1 MDSFRSDSVHDG
13 RPQLGEEPYDPD
25 PVSQG
30 DVSGSF
36 GVKDQVQ
43 GINGRP
49 YVVQNAQGRN
59 APSPHYPDV
68 FFIDHHQHEY
78 VSNISVSASSTS
90 TPRPDYRS
98 LRPLKNYQKNPEI
111 LRPYDPRNTSVNVQR
126 NMGTHSGR
134 GWFSSPPS
142 PVSVSPVMVKRA
154 RNPVPGAARERFQ
167 DSTVENVPCHPSH
180 IICRLSVPATEHL
193 EMMKYRESTQI
204 GRVGH
209 RSRFTPEE
217 KRRSRSVESRSGGTF
232 PGIEGFG
239 MEVGSFPVS
248 ARIQAT
254 QTYLSANHK
263 KQKAEVTEVNTQR
276 SDVKVLLREETQSPS
291 RTGQNSSGQ
300 SGPKRDTQAT
310 PDLLKGRRQ
319 LTNHP
324 DEETVK
330 LVMFNYL
337 KEGSSEG
344 EGVIRQS
351 VEVMF
356 EKIHMMKSRA
366 AETLEEFQLADPLAE
381 VNDLKDRRVALESK
395 VSELQQQLEEAIK
408 NSESLCE
415 EKERSH
421 AELKKLQEALESSE
435 QEQIDLRHKLTD
447 KEKDLQTS
455 LDQLLQA
462 KRVRDQCRAE
472 MRDLQQQLSDI
483 HDELDSTKSSDSRQ
497 THRLM
502 QDLHE
507 LRVEFEALQEVHE
520 QQEDVLQCR
529 ERQLMVL
536 RGTLEDEMSTHA
548 RDVENLKDE
557 HQQEIHKLLKA
568 TEDAKE
574 SVEVLGQK
582 VLEVAA
588 EKAAS
593 QKHISELIQTKAEL
607 QENIRA
613 LEEHITTLNDVIQ
626 QNQNHENRLKERVE
640 QLMMEKQNVEVELME
655 VRQKEEDMCAAN
667 QALMRHLEDTQS
679 ELSRLNR
686 AHREMK
692 DRFEEESRQ
701 VEQLRRRKSELEEE
715 RKRQDRDIQ
724 RLQEEMSVVV
734 LGSERE
740 TQQLQEEVNAVRDH
754 SQRQLNTLHT
764 QLHNT
769 HTELQTHTDAA
780 QEYHRE
786 RGVLEDKLSRCEFD
800 LNEAQQKTEELQK
813 RIQELEHN
821 KHTYDD
827 RHIKLME
834 ERVLELQRCLMEE
847 QTSSDSLMKRLERA
861 REQMEQVRADLLQE
875 RAVRQDLECDKISLE
890 RQNKDL
896 RSRVSQRT
904 GQDALMSKLQLRI
917 QQLEERLLE
926 EEKQNN
932 ELQQVNRKLERKMK
946 EMIVHLE
953 EEQMSLQDQRD
964 QLALRLKTLK
974 RQLDE
979 AEEEIE
985 RLENSRKKLQRDVEE
1000 QQEVNDQLQTQLS
1013 ALRCEIRRNKRSS
1026 KLQTTEDDDEDDEER
1041 VITSD

>member
-1 MDSFRSDSVHDG
+1 MESYRSDSVYDG
-13 RPQLGEEPYDPD
+13 RPQPGEEPYDPV

-30 DVSGSF
+30 DDSF
-36 GVKDQVQ
+36 GVKVQVQ
-43 GINGRP
+43 GISGRP
-49 YVVQNAQGRN
+49 YVVLNAQGRN

-68 FFIDHHQHEY
+68 FFVDQHQNEF
-78 VSNISVSASSTS
+78 VPNMSRSASSTP
-90 TPRPDYRS
+90 TPRPDYRF
-98 LRPLKNYQKNPEI
+98 LRPLNNYQKNPEM
-111 LRPYDPRNTSVNVQR
+111 LRPHDPRNTSVNVQR
-126 NMGTHSGR
+126 NTGTGR
-134 GWFSSPPS
+134 GWCSSPPS
-142 PVSVSPVMVKRA
+142 PVSISPVMVKRA
-154 RNPVPGAARERFQ
+154 RIPVPGANRERFQ
-167 DSTVENVPCHPSH
+167 DQTVENIPCQPSH
-180 IICRLSVPATEHL
+180 IICRLSVPATEDL
-193 EMMKYRESTQI
+193 EMMKNRESTRI
-204 GRVGH
+204 GRVGQ
-209 RSRFTPEE
+209 RSRITPEE
-217 KRRSRSVESRSGGTF
+217 KRRSRSVESRSGVKF

-239 MEVGSFPVS
+239 TEVGSFP
-248 ARIQAT
+248 AFKHHGRAQ
-254 QTYLSANHK
+254 
-263 KQKAEVTEVNTQR
+263 QKAEVTEVNAQR

-291 RTGQNSSGQ
+291 RTVQNSSGQ
-300 SGPKRDTQAT
+300 SGPKRDAQAT

-319 LTNHP
+319 LTTRP
-324 DEETVK
+324 DEETAK

-344 EGVIRQS
+344 EDVIRQM

-356 EKIHMMKSRA
+356 EKIHVMKSRA
-366 AETLEEFQLADPLAE
+366 AETLDEFQLADPLAE
-381 VNDLKDRRVALESK
+381 VNDLKDRRAALESK

-415 EKERSH
+415 EKERRR

-447 KEKDLQTS
+447 MEKDLQTS

-462 KRVRDQCRAE
+462 KRARDQCRVE

-483 HDELDSTKSSDSRQ
+483 HDELDNTKSSDSRQ

-507 LRVEFEALQEVHE
+507 MRVEFEALQDVHE
-520 QQEDVLQCR
+520 QQDNVLQRR
-529 ERQLMVL
+529 EREMKAL
-536 RGTLEDEMSTHA
+536 REALEDEVSAHA
-548 RDVENLKDE
+548 RDVENLKEE

-574 SVEVLGQK
+574 SVAVLGQK
-582 VLEVAA
+582 VLEVAS

-593 QKHISELIQTKAEL
+593 QKNISELIQTKAEL
-607 QENIRA
+607 QENISA
-613 LEEHITTLNDVIQ
+613 LEEHITSLNDVLQ

-640 QLMMEKQNVEVELME
+640 QLTMEKQNVEVELMD
-655 VRQKEEDMCAAN
+655 VRQQEEDMCTAN

-686 AHREMK
+686 AHRELK
-692 DRFEEESRQ
+692 ERFEEESRQ
-701 VEQLRRRKSELEEE
+701 VEELRTRKRELEEE
-715 RKRQDRDIQ
+715 RTRQDRDIQ

-734 LGSERE
+734 LGSEHE

-769 HTELQTHTDAA
+769 HTELQTYTDAA

-786 RGVLEDKLSRCEFD
+786 RCVLEDKLCRCEFD
-800 LNEAQQKTEELQK
+800 LNEAHQKTEELQK
-813 RIQELEHN
+813 RIQQLEHN
-821 KHTYDD
+821 KHTHDD
-827 RHIKLME
+827 KHIKFME
-834 ERVLELQRCLMEE
+834 ERVLELQTCLMEE

-896 RSRVSQRT
+896 RSSVSQLQDSQRT

-926 EEKQNN
+926 EEKENN

-964 QLALRLKTLK
+964 QLALRLKALK

-1013 ALRCEIRRNKRSS
+1013 AMRCDIRRNKRPI
-1026 KLQTTEDDDEDDEER
+1026 KLQTTDDDDDDDDEEQRD
-1041 VITSD
+1041 T

>member
-1 MDSFRSDSVHDG
+1 MESYRSDSVYDG
-13 RPQLGEEPYDPD
+13 RPQPGEEPYDPV

-30 DVSGSF
+30 DDSF
-36 GVKDQVQ
+36 GVKVQVQ
-43 GINGRP
+43 GISGRP
-49 YVVQNAQGRN
+49 YVVLNAQGRN

-68 FFIDHHQHEY
+68 FLMDHHQHEF
-78 VSNISVSASSTS
+78 VSNMSRSASSTP

-98 LRPLKNYQKNPEI
+98 LRPLKNYQKNPEM
-111 LRPYDPRNTSVNVQR
+111 LRPHDPRNTSVNIQR
-126 NMGTHSGR
+126 NMGTGR

-142 PVSVSPVMVKRA
+142 PVSISPVMVKRA
-154 RNPVPGAARERFQ
+154 RIPVPGATPERFQ
-167 DSTVENVPCHPSH
+167 YQTVENVPCQPSH
-180 IICRLSVPATEHL
+180 IICRLSVPATEDL
-193 EMMKYRESTQI
+193 EMTKNREFTRT
-204 GRVGH
+204 GRVGQ
-209 RSRFTPEE
+209 RSRITPEE
-217 KRRSRSVESRSGGTF
+217 KRRSRSVESRSGVMF
-232 PGIEGFG
+232 PGTEGFG

-248 ARIQAT
+248 LVFKQHGRAE
-254 QTYLSANHK
+254 
-263 KQKAEVTEVNTQR
+263 QKAEVTEVNAQR

-291 RTGQNSSGQ
+291 RTVQNSSGQ
-300 SGPKRDTQAT
+300 SGPKRDAQAT

-324 DEETVK
+324 DEETAK

-337 KEGSSEG
+337 KEGSCEG
-344 EGVIRQS
+344 EDIIRQR

-356 EKIHMMKSRA
+356 EKIHVMKSRS
-366 AETLEEFQLADPLAE
+366 AETLDEFQLADPLAE
-381 VNDLKDRRVALESK
+381 VNDLKDRRAALESK
-395 VSELQQQLEEAIK
+395 VSELQQQLEETIK

-447 KEKDLQTS
+447 MEKDLQTS

-462 KRVRDQCRAE
+462 KRARDQCRAE

-483 HDELDSTKSSDSRQ
+483 HDELDNTKSSDSRQ

-507 LRVEFEALQEVHE
+507 MRVEFEALQEVHE
-520 QQEDVLQCR
+520 QQDNVLQRKER
-529 ERQLMVL
+529 ELTAL
-536 RGTLEDEMSTHA
+536 REALEDEVSAHA

-574 SVEVLGQK
+574 SVAVLGQK
-582 VLEVAA
+582 VLEVASD
-588 EKAAS
+588 KAAS
-593 QKHISELIQTKAEL
+593 QKNISELIQTKAEL

-626 QNQNHENRLKERVE
+626 QNQNHENRLKEKVE
-640 QLMMEKQNVEVELME
+640 QLMMEKQNVEVELMD

-667 QALMRHLEDTQS
+667 RALTRHLEDTQS

-786 RGVLEDKLSRCEFD
+786 RCVLEDKLCRCEFD
-800 LNEAQQKTEELQK
+800 LNEAHQKTEELQK
-813 RIQELEHN
+813 RIQQLEHN
-821 KHTYDD
+821 KHTHDD
-827 RHIKLME
+827 KHIKLME
-834 ERVLELQRCLMEE
+834 ERVLELQNCLMDE

-861 REQMEQVRADLLQE
+861 KEQMEQVRADLLQE

-896 RSRVSQRT
+896 RSRVSQLQDSQRT

-964 QLALRLKTLK
+964 QLALHLKTLK

-1013 ALRCEIRRNKRSS
+1013 ALRCEIRRNKRPN
-1026 KLQTTEDDDEDDEER
+1026 KQQTTDDDDDDDEEER
-1041 VITSD
+1041 VFTSD